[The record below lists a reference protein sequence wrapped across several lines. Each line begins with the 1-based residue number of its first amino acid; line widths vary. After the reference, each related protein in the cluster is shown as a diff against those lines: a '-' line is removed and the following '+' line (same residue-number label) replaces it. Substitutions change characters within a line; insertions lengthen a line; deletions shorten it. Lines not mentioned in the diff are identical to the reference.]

1 MIMTGTSLATVYLT
15 LTNSMTVQTCTVS
28 GANLIFNTKGIFT
41 MQNRVL
47 SLTLKYLNYHT
58 AMCLYHR
65 KFRNRDCDK
74 QLAEYH
80 LHEELVEE
88 EICSMLKSLLF
99 ASDV

>member
-1 MIMTGTSLATVYLT
+1 
-15 LTNSMTVQTCTVS
+15 
-28 GANLIFNTKGIFT
+28 
-41 MQNRVL
+41 MQNRAL

-58 AMCLYHR
+58 AMRLYHHE
-65 KFRNRDCDK
+65 FRNRDCDK

-99 ASDV
+99 ASDVEVFHKKCSVNVRGLDLEIDEIYTLNDGA